1 MSIGSKFY
9 KRFGLKFV
17 LAYRIRKTKR
27 KILREVW
34 IQKILMFYGILKL
47 QRDFEAFK
55 IYQTLREQNTLI
67 VNPKNLQFIIS
78 HYDIILQWLNSKE
91 FKEQYITTNH
101 PYPPLLNPKR
111 LNAKRDKEK
120 NNNNKETEW
129 IKNEGELKECSANLQ
144 SKEAESKDIQPYPN
158 LSYESISPELAW
170 DLNLPLPPYYQFV
183 YWGSHGSGSSGLTTF
198 LEYCGMIQCPWKGV
212 YGGNGKE
219 SYLWYFDKLTQNNNN
234 PESIYLTIREFVK
247 SASKFYALVPYSK
260 ALLTARDPISNL
272 KSFVQLIIP
281 KEGWDTR
288 ASNPI
293 TITLQSNPNE
303 VCQNLVGYWS
313 MDSKS
318 NLHIGDAPSFETVS
332 YFIDTEQYAGAFH
345 DTQLK
350 NALINLKDSIIIDM
364 SEIVGEKTFDTI
376 KRLSKELGFP
386 APIGEEKEKFATQR
400 AIEYLNF
407 LPIILQVEISKRKIH
422 IIIQDNAFK
431 TDYLN
436 ITSCF
441 FNQDSFYN
449 RIIVCIKEEDWNIL
463 KQDSKALQ
471 EVKDYLLKFIPRL
484 QQQKEVEDKKQITE
498 LQVLE
503 YFKEHKDLRMQFKQV
518 LDEHL
523 AYIKSLRPDIVE
535 SWKYYQEF
543 ERMCEEMDK

>member
-247 SASKFYALVPYSK
+247 SASKFYALIPYSK

-318 NLHIGDAPSFETVS
+318 NLHIGDAPSFETIS
-332 YFIDTEQYAGAFH
+332 YFINPEQYAGAFH

-350 NALINLKDSIIIDM
+350 NALINLKDSVIIDM

-386 APIGEEKEKFATQR
+386 APIEEEKEKFATQR

-484 QQQKEVEDKKQITE
+484 QQQKEIEDKKQITE

>member
-234 PESIYLTIREFVK
+234 PDIYLTIREFVK

>member
-318 NLHIGDAPSFETVS
+318 NLHIGDAPSFETIS

-350 NALINLKDSIIIDM
+350 NALINLKDSVIIDM

-386 APIGEEKEKFATQR
+386 APIEEEKEKFATQR

-484 QQQKEVEDKKQITE
+484 QQQKEIEDKKQITE

>member
-318 NLHIGDAPSFETVS
+318 NLHIGDAPSFETIS

-386 APIGEEKEKFATQR
+386 APIEEEKEKFATQR

-484 QQQKEVEDKKQITE
+484 QQQKEIEDKKQITE

>member
-120 NNNNKETEW
+120 NNNNKETER

-234 PESIYLTIREFVK
+234 PDIYLTIREFVK

-386 APIGEEKEKFATQR
+386 ASIGEEKEKFATQR

-422 IIIQDNAFK
+422 IIIQDNVFK

-484 QQQKEVEDKKQITE
+484 QQQKEIEDKKQITE